1 MRRVKIDNIET
12 VRDTVEMI
20 TGLIPKDLELIQNT
34 LDDLKISV
42 SQLSKMKHVDYVNSR
57 KQLKTISNKCQE
69 IRNTILET
77 HKIFTQDKSTINDKL

>member
-12 VRDTVEMI
+12 VKETVEMI
-20 TGLIPKDLELIQNT
+20 TGLIPKDLDFIQST
-34 LDDLKISV
+34 LNELKISV
-42 SQLSKMKHVDYVNSR
+42 SQLGKMKHVDYIKSR
-57 KQLKTISNKCQE
+57 KQLKSISNKCQE